1 MQLLF
6 QRAGTDNYCRVIQVL
21 QGVEQDVQPFV
32 VAHHTHK
39 QKELIA
45 KLLPPVSRSIAV
57 RLWVT
62 RLVQSIGDHSGLV
75 LKLLQHIT
83 GVQVIRR
90 CNDDPVGAVQKAIHQ
105 RSVKFE
111 QLFLADNVRV
121 VRHHAGF
128 VQAACE
134 MHQVHE
140 RPWKV
145 VIDYVGLRCQLAKL
159 FEDAPGKTRG
169 GELNVEPGSMDFM
182 LRDLHHRRCRIGT
195 ECQHLAFNA
204 VQGAAFAQ
212 LENHLFDPAD
222 RVRQVRLEKMKN
234 SHSTSQSLA
243 VSAGR
248 DLRAALPG
256 KKPCL

>member
-1 MQLLF
+1 M
-6 QRAGTDNYCRVIQVL
+6 
-21 QGVEQDVQPFV
+21 
-32 VAHHTHK
+32 
-39 QKELIA
+39 
-45 KLLPPVSRSIAV
+45 
-57 RLWVT
+57 
-62 RLVQSIGDHSGLV
+62 
-75 LKLLQHIT
+75 
-83 GVQVIRR
+83 
-90 CNDDPVGAVQKAIHQ
+90 QKAIHQ
-105 RSVKFE
+105 RPVKFE

-128 VQAACE
+128 FQAVGE

-145 VIDYVGLRCQLAKL
+145 VIDHVGLGCQLAKL
-159 FEDAPGKTRG
+159 FEDAPGKPCG

-182 LRDLHHRRCRIGT
+182 LSDLHHRRCRIGT

-204 VQGAAFAQ
+204 VQGTAFAQ

-234 SHSTSQSLA
+234 SHSTSHCLA

-248 DLRAALPG
+248 DLRAAFPG